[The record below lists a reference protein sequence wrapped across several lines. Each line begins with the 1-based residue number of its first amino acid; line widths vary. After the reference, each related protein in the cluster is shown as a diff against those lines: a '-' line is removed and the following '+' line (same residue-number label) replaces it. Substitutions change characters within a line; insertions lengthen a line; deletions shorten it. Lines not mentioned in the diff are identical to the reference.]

1 MASSPNISLPQI
13 PKDLDPAMRDYL
25 TSLAKI
31 LTSKQLDDY
40 TTTENLKKRI
50 SALE

>member
-1 MASSPNISLPQI
+1 MASNPNISLPQI
-13 PKDLDPAMRDYL
+13 PKEFDPILRDYL

-50 SALE
+50 SDLE